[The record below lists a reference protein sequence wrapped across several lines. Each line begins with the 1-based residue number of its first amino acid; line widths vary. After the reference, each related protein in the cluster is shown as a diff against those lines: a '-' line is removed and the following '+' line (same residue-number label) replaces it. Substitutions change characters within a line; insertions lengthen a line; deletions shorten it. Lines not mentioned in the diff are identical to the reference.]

1 MKRVTVLFIYLA
13 IYAGIVLYHYT
24 LKRYDLI
31 DSSLL
36 YIGLPALLAILVL
49 QIPSKSITGRLLI
62 GLTLVLLLA
71 VPVLREG
78 TVCVIMSAP
87 LMYAVVAAIG
97 LLFDWAAQ
105 RWNRTNASILVT
117 VLAVILSMEGVT
129 EATTFNRNEEVAASR
144 VIDGA
149 PAEVMARFM
158 VDPSIPTELPGLF
171 EIGFPRPY
179 GFKRDGNEIGSHFSL
194 SFIKKD
200 KISAV
205 TFELTQ
211 ATSDRL
217 VFTMVEDKSRVSRWM
232 SWQKTVFTF
241 TPTPDG
247 RTEVICAISFW
258 RRLDPVWYFGPIERY
273 AVGLVGDMLL
283 DHFAE
288 ASSPLIGAL

>member
-1 MKRVTVLFIYLA
+1 MKRVTVVIAYLA

-24 LKRYDLI
+24 LKRYNLS
-31 DSSLL
+31 DSGLL

-97 LLFDWAAQ
+97 LLFDWVAQ
-105 RWNRTNASILVT
+105 YWNRTNASILVT
-117 VLAVILSMEGVT
+117 CLAVVLSMEGVT
-129 EATTFNRNEEVAASR
+129 EATTFNRNEIVVTSR
-144 VIDGA
+144 IIDGT
-149 PAEVMARFM
+149 PAEVMSRFT
-158 VDPSIPTELPGLF
+158 VDPTIPTELPRLF
-171 EIGFPRPY
+171 DIGFPRPY
-179 GFKRDGNEIGSHFSL
+179 AFKRDGDEIGSHFSL
-194 SFIKKD
+194 FFIKNE

-205 TFELTQ
+205 TFELAE
-211 ATSDRL
+211 ATPDRL

-232 SWQKTVFTF
+232 SWQKTAFTF
-241 TPTPDG
+241 RPTQDG

-283 DHFAE
+283 DHFAT
-288 ASSPLIGAL
+288 APSPLVGSL